1 MHSPVGPSTHHA
13 GAAPPYPD
21 HGPRPHAGYLVAV
34 DGGQTSTKALLAAPD
49 GTVLGRGAGGPCDR
63 FDAPGG
69 AARNRAGIQ
78 GAIRAAQAAA
88 ATAGHPAP
96 EEVAAI
102 GLGLTGYHAGGPE
115 LPAIEALVREALAP
129 GQVVAVGDY
138 VTNLGGASG
147 GRPGVAVIAGGGSV
161 AYGLAADG
169 RDALVGGYGHL
180 LGDEGSAYDIGRQA
194 LRAAMRAA
202 DGRDAP
208 TALRDA
214 VPAALGV
221 AAPHKLL
228 DVVYRPEFGRERVA
242 ALAPLVAEAARAGD
256 ATAARVMADAGEELA
271 GLALACVRRLCA
283 PGEAI
288 RVYPTGGVFAA
299 GAVLDGPF
307 RDALRAGW
315 PPARVES
322 PAYPP
327 VVGAL
332 ILARRAAGG
341 DADAAW
347 LARVGATFELKVAS

>member
-1 MHSPVGPSTHHA
+1 MPRTGYGPRPT
-13 GAAPPYPD
+13 P
-21 HGPRPHAGYLVAV
+21 HGPRTQPGYLLAV
-34 DGGQTSTKALLAAPD
+34 DGGQTSTKALLVAPD

-78 GAIRAAQAAA
+78 GAIRAASAAA
-88 ATAGHPAP
+88 AADGHPSP
-96 EEVAAI
+96 GRVAAI
-102 GLGLTGYHAGGPE
+102 GLGLTGYHAGGPD
-115 LPAIEALVREALAP
+115 LPALAVLVREVLAP
-129 GQVVAVGDY
+129 GRLVAVGDY
-138 VTNLGGASG
+138 VTNLAGASG

-161 AYGLAADG
+161 AYGRATDG
-169 RDALVGGYGHL
+169 REALVGGYGHL

-194 LRAAMRAA
+194 LRAALRAA

-221 AAPHKLL
+221 AAPRDLL
-228 DVVYRPEFGRERVA
+228 DVVYRPAFGRERVA

-256 ATAARVMADAGEELA
+256 ATAARIMAGAGEELA
-271 GLALACVRRLCA
+271 GLALACVCRLGA
-283 PGEAI
+283 PGEAVA
-288 RVYPTGGVFAA
+288 VYPTGGVFAA

-307 RDALRAGW
+307 RAAVRAGW
-315 PPARVES
+315 PAARVAA

-347 LARVGATFELKVAS
+347 LARVGATGELQVGG